1 MTEPLHREGWDL
13 PLAQGLA
20 EPVLLAGMPR
30 DYAVVMGTVALV
42 LGLALRIWWLGLLW
56 WACAHGLGL
65 YVARADKRFFD
76 VLRRHLGRAGH
87 LDA

>member
-1 MTEPLHREGWDL
+1 MSNHCPPDGWDL

-30 DYAVVMGTVALV
+30 EYAILMGTVAVV
-42 LGLALRIWWLGLLW
+42 LGLAMRIWWLGLLW
-56 WACAHGLGL
+56 WAAAHTVGL
-65 YVARADKRFFD
+65 YAARADKRIFA
-76 VLRRHLGRAGH
+76 VLRRHLARPGH